1 MREIERWTTA
11 DGGKSWKS
19 EAVTAGSKFDNVRP
33 FVVND
38 HEPDG
43 PTVLWMNLH
52 GRYVHFT
59 DYLTAIK
66 MDRPAKTTGTQ
77 VAEILSQRAAV
88 GEDGSIRDWGIE

>member
-1 MREIERWTTA
+1 VREIERWTTA

-19 EAVTAGSKFDNVRP
+19 EAVTARSKFDNVRP

-66 MDRPAKTTGTQ
+66 MDRPAKTTGAQT
-77 VAEILSQRAAV
+77 AEVSRGQLTEKTAP
-88 GEDGSIRDWGIE
+88 